1 MMVEIDPL
9 FQTKSATKPYP
20 LARHTVAYI
29 RDYPPPPPP
38 AKTGL
43 QIVILAAYTSETNN
57 VWKMHANVRLKDR
70 HDKLLEGSG
79 FSIG

>member
-29 RDYPPPPPP
+29 RDYPPPPP

-70 HDKLLEGSG
+70 HDKLLDGSG